1 MDEEIKE
8 VVEEV
13 AEIKPKQRQKKF
25 TVKLVTQSSIIY
37 EDNGVSK
44 FISKKGFENLKAGD
58 TFKI

>member
-44 FISKKGFENLKAGD
+44 FISKKGFKNLKAGD

>member
-1 MDEEIKE
+1 MNEEIKE

>member
-25 TVKLVTQSSIIY
+25 IVKLVTQSSIIY

>member
-13 AEIKPKQRQKKF
+13 VEIKPKQRQKKF
-25 TVKLVTQSSIIY
+25 IVKLVTQSSIIY

-44 FISKKGFENLKAGD
+44 FISKKGFEDLKVGD